1 MKKYLLLIL
10 VAFISFGISAQFLS
24 TQGTDIVDENGDP
37 YILRGIGLGGWM
49 LQEGYMLQTAEFA
62 DAQHAIKEKI
72 RELIGSAA
80 TEEFYDAWLQNHVT
94 RADIDSLAAWG
105 FNHVRLPM
113 HYNLYTLPIEDEPV
127 RGENTWLTRGF
138 EMTDSL
144 IAWCATNDMYVVLDL
159 HAAPGGQGGNS
170 GISDYDPSKPSL
182 WESSENQNKCIALWR
197 RLADRYKDEPWV
209 AGYDLLNEVN
219 WNLPGGTALRSIYE
233 RITTAIREVDQK
245 HIIFIEG
252 NWYANDFT
260 GLTPPWD
267 DQMVYSPHKYWSYN
281 NPSDIDF
288 ATGLFQYDVPLYF
301 GEGGENSNAW
311 NRDALKLIE
320 SYGIGWAWWPV
331 KKIESIAGLM
341 SIKKTADYD
350 QLLNYWKNG
359 GNRPNNF
366 FAQAALMELA
376 ENLKVEN
383 CFIQKDVYDAMLRQT
398 HTDETLPFKNHKI
411 PGKIHAADYDLGTAG
426 IAYHDVGVATYHVS
440 NGSFTAWNTGWAYR
454 NDGVDIQ
461 PTNDSEN
468 QIGHSVGWIDL
479 GEWMQYTVDVEQEG
493 VYEVR
498 VRTATEGFDGRYHL
512 EIDDSAITGTRF
524 VPHTGSFTSW
534 RTAMVPDVVIT
545 KDDSRLKFV
554 AEGSGFNLSTI
565 EFVRT
570 GDINSIATKQVSA
583 ITDNEQTVRLNLN
596 KPLTIAT
603 GFANDFDITV
613 NGSSVSITEGII
625 QSDNSRTI
633 LFTVDHIFRTA
644 ENIRISYLGNNLE
657 AIDGSK
663 LETFSNV
670 DVINTIARIHAI
682 PGRIEAEDFFFQ
694 NGVQLESTTDI
705 GGGENIGFLDAGD
718 FLDYRVTVGSG
729 GQYSVAY
736 RVASEGSDGKI
747 QLQRIDENGATIPL
761 HSTNFFST
769 GGWQTWNTSS
779 SSLVKLPAGDHH
791 LRLLVTGSQFNVNWF
806 EFDFITAVEELNDN
820 SKFSVFPNP
829 SSGEFFIEKEDDF
842 NIKFIEVYDISGKLI
857 LKDYNGAAVTKVDLS
872 RFVDGPYYLKIRT
885 EDGTDFSKRVLK
897 N

>member
-1 MKKYLLLIL
+1 MKKYLLLLL
-10 VAFISFGISAQFLS
+10 VAFISFNASGQFLS

-62 DAQHAIKEKI
+62 DAQYAIKEKI
-72 RELIGSAA
+72 QELIGSAA
-80 TEEFYDAWLQNHVT
+80 TEEFYDTWLENHVT
-94 RADIDSLAAWG
+94 REDIDSLAAWG

-144 IAWCATNDMYVVLDL
+144 IAWCAANDMYVVLDL

-170 GISDYDPSKPSL
+170 GISDYDPTKPSL

-197 RLADRYKDEPWV
+197 RLAERYKDEPWV

-233 RITTAIREVDQK
+233 RITEAIREVDQK

-288 ATGLFQYDVPLYF
+288 ATRLFQFDVPLYF

-320 SYGIGWAWWPV
+320 SNGIGWAWWPQ
-331 KKIESIAGLM
+331 KKIESISGLM
-341 SIKKTADYD
+341 SIKKTDDYE

-359 GNRPNNF
+359 GSRPNNF
-366 FAQAALMELA
+366 FAQATLMEMA
-376 ENLKVEN
+376 DNLKVEN
-383 CFIQKDVYDAMLRQT
+383 CIIQKDVYDAMLRQT
-398 HTDETLPFKNHKI
+398 HTDETLPFKNHTI
-411 PGKIHAADYDLGTAG
+411 PGKIHAADYDLGTEG
-426 IAYHDVGVATYHVS
+426 IAYHDVSVATYHVS

-468 QIGHSVGWIDL
+468 EIGYSVGWIDQ
-479 GEWMQYTVDVEQEG
+479 GEWMDYTINVAQAG
-493 VYEVR
+493 VYEVS
-498 VRTATEGFDGRYHL
+498 VRTATEGFDGRYRM
-512 EIDDSAITGTRF
+512 EIDGSAITGTRF
-524 VPHTGSFTSW
+524 VPHTGSFSSW
-534 RTAMVPDVVIT
+534 RTATVPEVVLT
-545 KDDSRLKFV
+545 ENDKTLRFFS
-554 AEGSGFNLSTI
+554 EGNGYNLSTL
-565 EFVRT
+565 EFKWV
-570 GDINSIATKQVSA
+570 GDLSSVTTKSVSA
-583 ITDNEQTVRLNLN
+583 VTENESVVRLNLN
-596 KPLTIAT
+596 KPLKAASGFEGDFEILVNNSPINITNAEIDAQNPRSIFFDVSTI
-603 GFANDFDITV
+603 FKN
-613 NGSSVSITEGII
+613 
-625 QSDNSRTI
+625 SDNIKITYS
-633 LFTVDHIFRTA
+633 
-644 ENIRISYLGNNLE
+644 GNSLKG
-657 AIDGSK
+657 IDDST
-663 LETFSNV
+663 LETFNRLQV
-670 DVINTIARIHAI
+670 TNTIPAVFLI
-682 PGRIEAEDFFFQ
+682 PGRIEAEDYFFQ
-694 NGVQLESTTDI
+694 SGIQLETTTDI
-705 GGGENIGFLDAGD
+705 GGGRNVGFLDVGD
-718 FLDYRVTVGSG
+718 YMDYRVRVDNG
-729 GQYSVAY
+729 GQFSVKY
-736 RVASEGSDGKI
+736 RVASESNSGSA
-747 QLQRIDENGATIPL
+747 QLLRVDNSGATIPL
-761 HSTNFFST
+761 HSSSFFST

-779 SSLVKLPAGDHH
+779 ASFVNLPPGIHH
-791 LRLLVTGSQFNVNWF
+791 LRLLITGSEFNINWF
-806 EFDFITAVEELNDN
+806 EFDFLTSVKELDEL
-820 SKFSVFPNP
+820 SGFSVFPNP

-842 NIKFIEVYDISGKLI
+842 DIEFIEVYDISGKLI
-857 LKDYNGAAVTKVDLS
+857 LKDYNGASATKVDLS
-872 RFVDGPYYLKIRT
+872 RFADGPYYLKIRT
-885 EDGTDFSKRVLK
+885 EDGADFSKRVLK